1 MDFGTRLRS
10 LWRMKAGVAACLVLA
25 LVAAVWSLESVSLFP
40 PKLRGRSLE
49 MATASTHVV
58 VDTPRSTLLDLRQ
71 DTYALDGLTKR
82 AVLLGN
88 VIANG
93 PVRESIARRAGIP
106 VEVLHVDA
114 PLTAKQPR
122 ARIEAGNEKKA
133 SDILRSND
141 QYSLNIQANPTTPV
155 LDIYAQTPTAKSAET
170 LANAAVDSL
179 QAYLADLA
187 QSESTPELQR
197 IRLLQLGTARG
208 VVINEGIHWQV
219 ALLAF
224 LLTFALACATLI
236 FLSRVSLGWRMASL
250 SERQASS

>member
-1 MDFGTRLRS
+1 MGFGARLRT
-10 LWRMKAGVAACLVLA
+10 LWGMKAGLAACLVVA
-25 LVAAVWSLESVSLFP
+25 LVAAIWSLGKVSLIP
-40 PKLRGRSLE
+40 PKLTTRSLE

-71 DTYALDGLTKR
+71 DTYELEALTKR

-93 PVRESIARRAGIP
+93 SVRESIARKADIP

-122 ARIEAGNEKKA
+122 ARVEAGKEKKT

-141 QYSLNIQANPTTPV
+141 QYRLNIQANPTAPM
-155 LDIYAQTPTAKSAET
+155 LDIYAQTPTAESAAA
-170 LANAAVDSL
+170 LANAAVSSL

-187 QSESTPELQR
+187 RSENTPETDQ
-197 IRLLQLGTARG
+197 IQLLQLGSARG
-208 VVINEGIHWQV
+208 AVINEGVHWQV
-219 ALLAF
+219 AF
-224 LLTFALACATLI
+224 LVFVVTFALACATLI
-236 FLSRVSLGWRMASL
+236 FLSRISAGWRMASL
-250 SERQASS
+250 SEHPAGG